1 MDSLLCVAGQ
11 AENPAISH
19 QHGHRDVGR
28 QHAAASS
35 VNQHR
40 KERRDVAAPTSP
52 PLGVASSGPSQAAVH
67 QAWPATQS
75 RVRSAPSWTPSS
87 EHVTPNA
94 AISPRWASQ
103 GTTSRS
109 IPSRSIPTAANNSPK
124 PPRMQAATNL
134 RAAQRRGPN
143 HTSQDCRTTLIVRHI
158 PAHYNREKLL
168 EEWVPDLTF
177 NFVHLPWDARKRRY
191 RGFAFINFVTNQ
203 HAQTFMQR
211 WVGRK
216 LRDHGGANPLDI
228 TFANV
233 QGITAIIEHLRSRHG
248 IRMQAPR
255 FLPAVFLGAV
265 RVDFCHLIEFMDAQ
279 NANIV
284 EHRDS
289 ITDVANGTPWWQ
301 GTRPHASET
310 CVRWSC

>member
-1 MDSLLCVAGQ
+1 MQFRPSSNGPVGLHHVLRSHMDSLSCVAGQ

-19 QHGHRDVGR
+19 QHWHRDVGR

-40 KERRDVAAPTSP
+40 KERRDVAAQTSP

-94 AISPRWASQ
+94 AISSRWASQ

-168 EEWVPDLTF
+168 EEWVPDSTL
-177 NFVHLPWDARKRRY
+177 
-191 RGFAFINFVTNQ
+191 
-203 HAQTFMQR
+203 

-228 TFANV
+228 TVANV
-233 QGITAIIEHLRSRHG
+233 QGLTAIIEHLRSRHG

-310 CVRWSC
+310 CVRCSC